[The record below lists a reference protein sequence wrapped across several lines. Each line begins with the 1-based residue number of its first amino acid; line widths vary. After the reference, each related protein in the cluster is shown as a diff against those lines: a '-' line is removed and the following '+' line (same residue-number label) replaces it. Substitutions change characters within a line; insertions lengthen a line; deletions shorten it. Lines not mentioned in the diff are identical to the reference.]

1 MSKCPM
7 ASPCWTRPSRPAWTA
22 CTSRGSRRHKTSGRS
37 SVSSKA
43 RPLPPP
49 WLSATCCR
57 EGDTRVVKDRL
68 SPVAGWP
75 CSTSVATCQ
84 SGCVRWGGVSRLTA
98 ATIVA
103 DGHTVEAMAAA
114 TSAPLEG
121 DDAFWAD
128 ADRHLIRYAG
138 ASAFTPAIIDHAAG
152 SFLFTED
159 GRRILDF
166 TSGQMSAIL
175 GHSHPEI
182 VATVTRQAM
191 RLDHLFSG
199 MLSRPVVELARR
211 LAETLPEPLE
221 KALLLTT
228 GAESNEAAIRMA
240 KLVTG
245 KHEIVSFARSWHGMT
260 QAAANAT
267 YSAGRKGYGPA
278 APGNFAIPAPN
289 RYRPDFTTADGDLD
303 WQRQLDFGFDLIDA
317 QSVGSLAACI
327 VEPILSSGGI
337 IEPPP
342 GYFRALADK
351 CRERHMLLIL
361 DEAQTGL
368 FRTGT
373 WYAFERDG
381 IVPDILTLSKTLG
394 AGLPLAAVLTSAEL
408 EQAAHDRGFLFFTTH
423 VADPLPAAVGITVLD
438 VLQRDRLDER
448 ARHLGGILRRG
459 LEQIARQH
467 EIVGDIR
474 GRGLLTG
481 VELVTDRQSKGSSD
495 ELGALV
501 TRRCLELGL
510 HMNIV
515 QLPGMG
521 GVFRIAP
528 PLTATEDELALG
540 LAILDQA
547 IGDAMERL
555 PEG

>member
-1 MSKCPM
+1 
-7 ASPCWTRPSRPAWTA
+7 
-22 CTSRGSRRHKTSGRS
+22 
-37 SVSSKA
+37 
-43 RPLPPP
+43 
-49 WLSATCCR
+49 
-57 EGDTRVVKDRL
+57 
-68 SPVAGWP
+68 
-75 CSTSVATCQ
+75 
-84 SGCVRWGGVSRLTA
+84 
-98 ATIVA
+98 
-103 DGHTVEAMAAA
+103 MAAA
-114 TSAPLEG
+114 TPAPLEG

-128 ADRHLIRYAG
+128 ADRHLIRYASAG
-138 ASAFTPAIIDHAAG
+138 AFTPAIIDHAAG

-182 VATVTRQAM
+182 VATVTRQVM

-199 MLSRPVVELARR
+199 MLSRPVVDLARR

-228 GAESNEAAIRMA
+228 GAEANEAAIRMA

-260 QAAANAT
+260 HAAAAAT

-278 APGNFAIPAPN
+278 VPGNFAIPAPY

-303 WQRQLDFGFDLIDA
+303 WQRQLDFGFDLVDA

-342 GYFRALADK
+342 GYFTALRDK
-351 CRERHMLLIL
+351 CRERGMLLIL

-368 FRTGT
+368 CRTGT

-408 EQAAHDRGFLFFTTH
+408 EKAAHDRGFLFFTTH
-423 VADPLPAAVGITVLD
+423 VCDPLPAAVGNTVLD

-448 ARHLGGILRRG
+448 ARHLGGILRQG
-459 LEQIARQH
+459 LEQIAQRH

-474 GRGLLTG
+474 GRGLLAG
-481 VELVTDRQSKGSSD
+481 LELVVDRQTKQSSD

-501 TRRCLELGL
+501 TGRCLELGL

-528 PLTATEDELALG
+528 PLTATEDELSLG

-547 IGDAMERL
+547 ISDAARQL
-555 PEG
+555 

>member
-1 MSKCPM
+1 M
-7 ASPCWTRPSRPAWTA
+7 
-22 CTSRGSRRHKTSGRS
+22 
-37 SVSSKA
+37 
-43 RPLPPP
+43 
-49 WLSATCCR
+49 
-57 EGDTRVVKDRL
+57 
-68 SPVAGWP
+68 
-75 CSTSVATCQ
+75 
-84 SGCVRWGGVSRLTA
+84 A
-98 ATIVA
+98 AT
-103 DGHTVEAMAAA
+103 

-138 ASAFTPAIIDHAAG
+138 ASAFSPVIIDHAAG

-199 MLSRPVVELARR
+199 MLSRPVVDLARR
-211 LAETLPEPLE
+211 LAGTLPAPLE

-228 GAESNEAAIRMA
+228 GAEANEAAIRMA

-260 QAAANAT
+260 HAAAAAT

-278 APGNFAIPAPN
+278 APGNFAIPAPY

-303 WQRQLDFGFDLIDA
+303 WQRQLDFGFDLVDA

-342 GYFRALADK
+342 GYFTALRDK
-351 CRERHMLLIL
+351 CRERGMLLIV

-368 FRTGT
+368 CRTGT

-408 EQAAHDRGFLFFTTH
+408 EKAAHDRGFLFFTTH
-423 VADPLPAAVGITVLD
+423 VCDPLPAAVGNTVLD

-448 ARHLGGILRRG
+448 ARHLGGILRQG
-459 LEQIARQH
+459 LEQIATGTKSSVTSADAACWPAWNWSSTARPRQ
-467 EIVGDIR
+467 
-474 GRGLLTG
+474 
-481 VELVTDRQSKGSSD
+481 
-495 ELGALV
+495 
-501 TRRCLELGL
+501 
-510 HMNIV
+510 
-515 QLPGMG
+515 
-521 GVFRIAP
+521 AP
-528 PLTATEDELALG
+528 TSWARLSP
-540 LAILDQA
+540 
-547 IGDAMERL
+547 DAASNWACT
-555 PEG
+555 